1 MSDEN
6 KDINELKDEER
17 LKIEID
23 VEEEAPFT
31 SAKSQTDVVEEFK
44 KLGQNLSNTLQSL
57 LDSDEARRIE
67 GEVRKGLTGFADE
80 VEKFV
85 RDAANS
91 PSAQRLKEDAK
102 EMGKRIESSDVTRQ
116 AEEGVVSGLRW
127 MSVELDKLAQRFQ
140 EEAHKSA
147 RPSPEETVDDI
158 IIEDDEIKSA

>member
-6 KDINELKDEER
+6 KEINELKDEER

-23 VEEEAPFT
+23 VEEEPYKT
-31 SAKSQTDVVEEFK
+31 AKEPTDVAEEFK

-85 RDAANS
+85 REAANS

-102 EMGKRIESSDVTRQ
+102 DMGKRVESSDVTRQ
-116 AEEGVVSGLRW
+116 AQEGVVSGLRW
-127 MSVELDKLAQRFQ
+127 MSVELDKLAQRFH
-140 EEAHKSA
+140 EEAQKA
-147 RPSPEETVDDI
+147 GAAKPADPVDDI
-158 IIEDDEIKSA
+158 VIEDDEIKSA

>member
-1 MSDEN
+1 MSDD
-6 KDINELKDEER
+6 KKIDELKDEER

-23 VEEEAPFT
+23 VEEEPYKT
-31 SAKSQTDVVEEFK
+31 AKEPTDVAEEFK

-102 EMGKRIESSDVTRQ
+102 DMGKRVENSDVTRQ
-116 AEEGVVSGLRW
+116 AQDGVVSGLRW
-127 MSVELDKLAQRFQ
+127 MSLELDKLAQRFQ
-140 EEAHKSA
+140 EEAHKASP
-147 RPSPEETVDDI
+147 RPADPVDDI
-158 IIEDDEIKSA
+158 VIEDDEIKSA